1 MTQIDNSQVTSL
13 VEALTERL
21 RIQGIPVEQEPTCLL
36 SYLMGLL
43 GGLANDKP
51 DVADYLAKREA
62 VVRKDIARIVDITA
76 EFQ

>member
-13 VEALTERL
+13 VEALTVRM
-21 RIQGIPVEQEPTCLL
+21 RIHGIPVEHEPTCLV

-43 GGLANDKP
+43 GGMANDMPEVKE
-51 DVADYLAKREA
+51 YLAKREA